1 MRFEFILAEKAHHSV
16 ATLCRMLDVAR
27 SGLYAFAGRGESQR
41 TKENRALLVHL
52 RDAHAQSRGTYGS
65 PRLQRELR
73 DRGFLVG
80 RNRVARL
87 MKLDDMKARHR
98 RRFVR
103 TTVVDPGLAIAGN
116 LLDRRFVV
124 MEPNRFWVADITYI
138 PTMQGWLYL
147 AVVLDLYSRRI
158 VGWATSATID
168 RQLVLAALA
177 QAIEQRKP
185 SPGLV
190 HHSDQGC
197 QYASWDYQKTL
208 REQQIICSMSRRANC
223 WDNAVV
229 ESFFSTLKTELVQRS
244 TFTTHAQARSALFD
258 YVETFYNARRRHS
271 TLGYLSPAEFERR
284 GPERLAA

>member
-1 MRFEFILAEKAHHSV
+1 VRFEFILAEKAHHSV

-258 YVETFYNARRRHS
+258 YVETTELEQGDVAR
-271 TLGYLSPAEFERR
+271 ERVR
-284 GPERLAA
+284 VRFTRTRTWT